1 MIKIGIIGGKGLNKP
16 DYLKNIR
23 EIEINTP
30 FGKAGPLIY
39 SGQYN
44 SLEIIYFQRQG
55 EDQSIPPI
63 KINFKANLH
72 AMKQFGCNYIL
83 ATSTCESLQEEICP
97 GDIIIPDQ
105 FIDMTKQII
114 LGTDEE
120 LHNENSHCISMAE
133 PFSEDL
139 RNHFIESAIVKGIT
153 VHTKGTVIAIDGQRT
168 SSRAESNL
176 YRKWGADVINMTS
189 VPEVILANKLQ
200 IPYATLSLCTCYD
213 SWRLNEQAFDLNDI
227 ITKNGDKIGQILHHA
242 LKKLQE
248 E

>member
-1 MIKIGIIGGKGLNKP
+1 MIKVGIIGGKGLNKP
-16 DYLKNIR
+16 DYLQNIR
-23 EIEINTP
+23 EIEISTP
-30 FGKAGPLIY
+30 YGKAGPLIY
-39 SGQYN
+39 SGLYN
-44 SLEIIYFQRQG
+44 ELEIIYFQRQG
-55 EDQSIPPI
+55 EDQSIPPT
-63 KINFKANLH
+63 KINFRANLY
-72 AMKQFGCNYIL
+72 AIKQCGCNYIL

-114 LGTDEE
+114 PGIDEE
-120 LHNENSHCISMAE
+120 LIKENNPCMSMAE

-153 VHTKGTVIAIDGQRT
+153 VHTKGTVVAIDGQRT

-213 SWRLNEQAFDLNDI
+213 SWRLSEQAYDMSDI